1 MPKKLIWFAMTVS
14 ILVYAGLIYFFEN
27 YSQIANENNPD
38 ADILFYMLGF
48 IAFMSFI
55 FQFGVSRLP
64 IPDELTK
71 SIVRYALLESVSVL
85 GLAAY
90 ILTGYYEMSFM
101 FFGLGLFGLIVAS
114 PFSENRTL

>member
-1 MPKKLIWFAMTVS
+1 MTASV
-14 ILVYAGLIYFFEN
+14 LVYAALIYIFEN
-27 YSQIANENNPD
+27 YVPIADKNNPD
-38 ADILFYMLGF
+38 ANMLFYMLGF

-90 ILTGYYEMSFM
+90 ILTGYYEMSFI
-101 FFGLGLFGLIVAS
+101 FLGLALLGLILAS
-114 PFSENRTL
+114 PFSENKTL